1 MMKEIK
7 LLQEQIDK
15 MDVKDF
21 DLNAWKQYTIIL
33 LARIF
38 GEQTQKITQIENIE
52 YDYSSWSLRDTSG
65 RLSNLETCKKL
76 GREIL
81 SASIDELKALGLPD
95 KNQIPVKHIQVEVI
109 STSLENELKGS
120 QYKEIAKIVN
130 SDINAQKKKKEL
142 QKVIKRYGSEIA
154 ESVLAEILASPE
166 LKNLL

>member
-1 MMKEIK
+1 MKEIK

-38 GEQTQKITQIENIE
+38 GEQTQKIAQIENIE

-65 RLSNLETCKKL
+65 RSSNLETCKKS

-81 SASIDELKALGLPD
+81 TASIEELKALGLPE
-95 KNQIPVKHIQVEVI
+95 KNIIPEKHIQIDVI
-109 STSLENELKGS
+109 LTSLDNELKGS
-120 QYKEIAKIVN
+120 QYKEIAQIVN
-130 SDINAQKKKKEL
+130 AGMNSQKKKKEL
-142 QKVIKRYGSEIA
+142 QKVIKRYGSDIA

-166 LKNLL
+166 LKNML